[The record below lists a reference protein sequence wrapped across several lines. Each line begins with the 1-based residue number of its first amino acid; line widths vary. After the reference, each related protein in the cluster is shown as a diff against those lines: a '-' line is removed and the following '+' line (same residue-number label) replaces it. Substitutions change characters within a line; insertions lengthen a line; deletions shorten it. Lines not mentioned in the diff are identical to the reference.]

1 MLGLGVYKGDDPTQQ
16 GSGLAWPHHQLERQD
31 RAGEQQSGS
40 MRDRKGTWAGRIKK
54 LKSKLDSFSRQR
66 FRCQWQEDHGEG
78 PAEHMAASS
87 FHPPRRRNRPEKPR
101 QIAAHGARPRQAW
114 PTRQKRRTKQ
124 KGRSGTQ
131 PLIPTGPSFYIAFF
145 LLIPNRDALSPTIL
159 GVGVFVTPSPFTP
172 LQAQA
177 E

>member
-1 MLGLGVYKGDDPTQQ
+1 MVLGLGVYKGDDPTQQ

-87 FHPPRRRNRPEKPR
+87 FHPPAEGTGRRNLAKLQRMEPVPGKPGPPDKKGELNR
-101 QIAAHGARPRQAW
+101 RAA
-114 PTRQKRRTKQ
+114 
-124 KGRSGTQ
+124 
-131 PLIPTGPSFYIAFF
+131 LVPSRLF
-145 LLIPNRDALSPTIL
+145 LLGQA
-159 GVGVFVTPSPFTP
+159 FT
-172 LQAQA
+172 
-177 E
+177 